1 MKTLK
6 VNREWLRT
14 SDEKNPQAFL
24 LSISS
29 SVITENI
36 IPWLTSFN
44 NISFK
49 ESKTE
54 EYVKTWFLDFGA
66 KDILIG
72 IEAKTFSSSSNS
84 LDVSIYLYRKNF
96 EKISLHYRHFYLFK
110 YSDLVAISTPE
121 GTGIYYTLSKNF
133 FIITKENNLIA
144 LFQGGSYGLPDGNNY
159 IVFDEDN
166 FGEKYIMLQG
176 NGFGSGILN
185 NKDMAIFY
193 FNNEIPIV
201 YAGKVDIQK
210 YSKENYLIAKKMK
223 INYYPALQDFYALST
238 NILKIDNINLETD
251 KDTAH
256 KLIEVNGI
264 KYRKIIYNFWI
275 EDSED

>member
-6 VNREWLRT
+6 VNREWFRT

-66 KDILIG
+66 KDMLIG
-72 IEAKTFSSSSNS
+72 IEAKTYQSSING
-84 LDVSIYLYRKNF
+84 LDVMIHLYRKNF
-96 EKISLHYRHFYLFK
+96 EKIFGPFSDYLYLFR
-110 YSDLVAISTPE
+110 YSDLVRSGPAGVAGE
-121 GTGIYYTLSKNF
+121 YYTLSKNF
-133 FIITKENNLIA
+133 FTIAKENNLIA
-144 LFQGGSYGLPDGNNY
+144 LFSGGSYDLPDNTHC

-166 FGEKYIMLQG
+166 FGEKYVMMVP
-176 NGFGSGILN
+176 GIISTIAEKNTPIIL
-185 NKDMAIFY
+185 Y
-193 FNNEIPIV
+193 LNNEIPIF
-201 YAGKVDIQK
+201 YIGESDIQK
-210 YSKENYLIAKKMK
+210 YSKENYLIARKMK
-223 INYYPALQDFYALST
+223 INYYPSTVDFYALST

-251 KDTAH
+251 KNTAH

-275 EDSED
+275 EDNED

>member
-6 VNREWLRT
+6 VNKQWFKP
-14 SDEKNPQAFL
+14 SSEKHQAFY
-24 LSISS
+24 LSLSS
-29 SVITENI
+29 SVITEDI

-72 IEAKTFSSSSNS
+72 IEARTYQGSSNS
-84 LDVSIYLYRKNF
+84 LDVTIHLYRKNF
-96 EKISLHYRHFYLFK
+96 EKISGPFYDFFYLFR
-110 YSDLVAISTPE
+110 YSDLVTTSTTG
-121 GTGIYYTLSKNF
+121 GTYYRLSKNF
-133 FIITKENNLIA
+133 FTIVKENNLIA
-144 LFQGGSYGLPDGNNY
+144 LFQGGSYDLPDGPNY
-159 IVFDEDN
+159 MIFDEDN
-166 FGEKYIMLQG
+166 FGEKYIMLNGDFSSGG
-176 NGFGSGILN
+176 NKGAAIL
-185 NKDMAIFY
+185 Y
-193 FNNEIPIV
+193 FNNEIPIF
-201 YAGKVDIQK
+201 YAGISDIKK

-223 INYYPALQDFYALST
+223 INYYPAEQNFYALST
-238 NILKIDNINLETD
+238 NILNIDNINLETD
-251 KDTAH
+251 KNTAH

-264 KYRKIIYNFWI
+264 KYHKIIYNFWI

>member
-6 VNREWLRT
+6 VNKQWFQT
-14 SDEKNPQAFL
+14 SDEDSRIAL

-54 EYVKTWFLDFGA
+54 EHVKTWFLDFGA
-66 KDILIG
+66 KDMLIG
-72 IEAKTFSSSSNS
+72 IEARSASTSSLS
-84 LDVSIYLYRKNF
+84 VMIHFYRKNL
-96 EKISLHYRHFYLFK
+96 EKISGPFFDNFYLFS
-110 YSDLVAISTPE
+110 YSNLAITPVDE
-121 GTGIYYTLSKNF
+121 GVYYRLSRNF
-133 FIITKENNLIA
+133 FTITKENNLIA
-144 LFQGGSYGLPDGNNY
+144 LFQGGSYDLPDDTFG

-166 FGEKYIMLQG
+166 FGEKYLLMTRG
-176 NGFGSGILN
+176 NQ
-185 NKDMAIFY
+185 NKDTAILY
-193 FNNEIPIV
+193 FNNEVPIF
-201 YAGKVDIQK
+201 YAGKIDIQK

-223 INYYPALQDFYALST
+223 INYYPALTDFYALST
-238 NILKIDNINLETD
+238 NILNIDNINLETD

-256 KLIEVNGI
+256 KIIEVNGI
-264 KYRKIIYNFWI
+264 KYRKIIYNLWI